1 MAAAAYDSGTPNDP
15 LNTSSGWPDFS
26 NSEPLSD
33 EEADQVPP
41 LAAPVISTL
50 TLEDGSIASSAPQ
63 WVRDLNYTGSAR
75 HSRASSVV
83 STRTKYSTTTLQDD
97 ARSIDIDIG
106 GQHFRISRDG
116 SRITNDDP
124 PPYAPPGETV
134 RFRSTEGSETGR
146 VDPQQAGDDSDPA
159 DRVVTP
165 RSTFSDLNIEPGM
178 SANIL
183 DPAEF
188 NMPSPVGHDQHNR
201 RSSSATLVEQP
212 RSSQI
217 GTSPQSGPSY
227 ETGRTP
233 GSRNLIAQADSS
245 PVPSST
251 PLPPIRRRGVFNQL
265 PWINTSA
272 SSSHQSI
279 TRPQRHGSCSVKML
293 QRPIQ
298 IHSAGAI
305 LSTVPDH
312 HSEPRSPDYIGRD
325 ARGIFPLPERPSTHY
340 SGHTVDNILM
350 ERTSRV
356 EQHPSA
362 GSPDAT
368 PSHSPLPMDSENDI
382 SLHYAK
388 MMRQLD
394 YTHRKALHL
403 KDKELAELRERLHE
417 KDVVLRQSLRGKDFL
432 IDDLRTRLTNL
443 EENVETMLEK
453 ARNQVED
460 LWESRWK
467 DRDFH
472 LRERMRRIEEGAQLT
487 IERLRAYQPYKQEAN
502 SDGSLT
508 PS

>member
-1 MAAAAYDSGTPNDP
+1 MFRLKNAISGLGVSNNGRTDCS
-15 LNTSSGWPDFS
+15 TSGS
-26 NSEPLSD
+26 LSD
-33 EEADQVPP
+33 EASDQVPP
-41 LAAPVISTL
+41 LAAPAISTL
-50 TLEDGSIASSAPQ
+50 QDGSSASSAPQ
-63 WVRDLNYTGSAR
+63 WFRDLNYMGSAR

-83 STRTKYSTTTLQDD
+83 STRTKYSTTTLQED
-97 ARSIDIDIG
+97 ARSIDINIA

-134 RFRSTEGSETGR
+134 RFRSSEGAETGG
-146 VDPQQAGDDSDPA
+146 VDPQQASDDSYPA
-159 DRVVTP
+159 DGAVTP
-165 RSTFSDLNIEPGM
+165 RSTFAALNIEPGM

-188 NMPSPVGHDQHNR
+188 NMPSPLGHDQHNPR
-201 RSSSATLVEQP
+201 PSSATLVEQP
-212 RSSQI
+212 RSSQV
-217 GTSPQSGPSY
+217 GTPPGRGAFY
-227 ETGRTP
+227 EAGQTP
-233 GSRNLIAQADSS
+233 GSRSLIAQGDSS
-245 PVPSST
+245 PLTSST
-251 PLPPIRRRGVFNQL
+251 PLSPVRRRGLFNRL
-265 PWINTSA
+265 PAIDTSP
-272 SSSHQSI
+272 SSSYQTI
-279 TRPQRHGSCSVKML
+279 TLPQRHGPCSARMS

-298 IHSAGAI
+298 IRSAGAI

-312 HSEPRSPDYIGRD
+312 RSEPRSPDYIGRN
-325 ARGIFPLPERPSTHY
+325 ASGAFPLPERPATQY
-340 SGHTVDNILM
+340 SRHTVDDILM

-356 EQHPSA
+356 EQRPFA
-362 GSPDAT
+362 GSPNAT
-368 PSHSPLPMDSENDI
+368 PGHTPLPMDSENDI

-417 KDVVLRQSLRGKDFL
+417 KDTVLRQQLRMKDFL
-432 IDDLRTRLTNL
+432 IDDLRKRLANL
-443 EENVETMLEK
+443 EENVDTMLEK

-472 LRERMRRIEEGAQLT
+472 MRERMRRIEEVAQMT
-487 IERLRAYQPYKQEAN
+487 IERLRANQPCQQEAN